1 MINWEYTGDKARLT
15 RLTRLMR
22 LTRLTRLMTAGG
34 TQVGRTKNT

>member
-1 MINWEYTGDKARLT
+1 MINLEYTGDKARLT